1 MGARRWR
8 CAPLAFSIQA
18 LTRFR
23 CADGLVDPVAPLV
36 QKNLKLFQKNR
47 VFGFQYQ
54 LVVKARLCSGNVS
67 FIQKNPFQVF
77 EHTHQH
83 VMRMRIGNPSLV
95 KLGSIADECRIVR

>member
-1 MGARRWR
+1 MDR
-8 CAPLAFSIQA
+8 
-18 LTRFR
+18 
-23 CADGLVDPVAPLV
+23 VAPLV

-67 FIQKNPFQVF
+67 FIQKNQFQVL

>member
-1 MGARRWR
+1 MDR
-8 CAPLAFSIQA
+8 
-18 LTRFR
+18 
-23 CADGLVDPVAPLV
+23 VAPLV

-77 EHTHQH
+77 KHTHQH
-83 VMRMRIGNPSLV
+83 VMRMRIRKPSLI